1 MIYTPFS
8 LRHKIPYGAVPSGTA
23 VTFTLRPARSEGFSN
38 GLLLARLE
46 QDGDRLLR
54 IPMPWMSTD
63 YQEDVFSCVLD
74 TCGYVGLVWYS
85 FQLEGLDGRC
95 QTLGPYQLTVYDD
108 SEPVPD
114 WFGDGLCY
122 QIFPDRFRKE
132 TLPSADP
139 CADLGPRLFHQDW
152 QEEPLDGPVGVD
164 ADGIAQ
170 YNRDFFGGNLSGIT
184 EKLDFLADLGVE
196 TLYLCPIFRSAENHR
211 YSTADYESIDPL
223 LGEEAAFAA
232 LCDGA
237 HARGMRVLLDGVF
250 SHTGSASRY
259 FSSASRSQ
267 DSPFYPWYQW
277 KHWPEDYHCWW
288 GVPTLPTLDKNCPS
302 YRQYVYGGADAIV
315 RRWLRA
321 GADGW
326 RLDVA
331 DELPDDFIAGLHQAV
346 RQEDPNAVVLGEV
359 WEDGSNKVAY
369 GVRRKHLWGGHLDGL
384 MNYPFR
390 TAALDYLLG
399 GDAAAFRAELETLR
413 EHYPPFAFHNAMNFL
428 GTHDTPRILT
438 VLGLGTAEAS
448 EAGDRLLTPAQKKQA
463 LQRLRLGYAILFTFP
478 GAPTLYYGD
487 EAGLEGGRDPWN
499 RRTYPWGQ
507 ENQALLSWCR
517 ALGQLRKRTPA
528 LRRGELVW
536 GRCQGGL
543 LCYQRTLGAERVLVA
558 VNAGAEPVFL
568 PLPWRGGGKNL
579 LTGERFPDEQV
590 TISQFSC
597 LIVTPAPAPVTDRPD
612 G

>member
-8 LRHKIPYGAVPSGTA
+8 PRHKTPYGAVPSGTA
-23 VTFTLRPARSEGFSN
+23 VTFTLRPARSEGFSS
-38 GLLLARLE
+38 GLLLAQLE

-54 IPMPWMSTD
+54 IPMPWVSTD
-63 YQEDVFSCVLD
+63 YQEDVFTGVLD
-74 TCGYVGLVWYS
+74 TSGYVGLVWYS

-95 QTLGPYQLTVYDD
+95 QTLGPYQLTVYDGAQ
-108 SEPVPD
+108 PVPD

-122 QIFPDRFRKE
+122 QIFPDRFCKGSMA
-132 TLPSADP
+132 PADP
-139 CADLGPRLFHQDW
+139 CADLGQRLFHQHW
-152 QEEPLDGPVGVD
+152 QEEPLDGSVGVD
-164 ADGIAQ
+164 ENGIAQ

-211 YSTADYESIDPL
+211 YSTADYETIDPL
-223 LGEEAAFAA
+223 LGTEADFRT
-232 LCDGA
+232 LCDAA

-259 FSSASRSQ
+259 FRDATQSQ
-267 DSPFYPWYQW
+267 TSPFYPWYQW
-277 KHWPEDYHCWW
+277 KHWPDDYHCWW
-288 GVPTLPTLDKNCPS
+288 GIPTLPTLDKDCPS
-302 YRQYVYGGADAIV
+302 CRQYLYGDENAIV

-331 DELPDDFIAGLHQAV
+331 DELPDSFIAGLRQAV
-346 RQEDPNAVVLGEV
+346 EQENPNAMVLGEV
-359 WEDGSNKVAY
+359 WEDGSNKIAY
-369 GVRRKHLWGGHLDGL
+369 GVRRKHLLGGHLDGL

-399 GDAAAFRAELETLR
+399 GDAAAFRSALEVLR

-438 VLGLGTAEAS
+438 VLGLGTAEAT
-448 EAGDRLLTPAQKKQA
+448 EAADTLLTPAQKAQA
-463 LQRLRLGYAILFTFP
+463 LKRLRLGYALLFTFP

-499 RRTYPWGQ
+499 RRTYPWGR
-507 ENQALLSWCR
+507 EDHSLLVWCR
-517 ALGQLRKRTPA
+517 TLGQLRKHTRPPSGGVGVGNLSRRPAQLPTGAGGCPRIHSRQRRNGVSHGTPPLARGRKKSAHRRTHP
-528 LRRGELVW
+528 
-536 GRCQGGL
+536 
-543 LCYQRTLGAERVLVA
+543 
-558 VNAGAEPVFL
+558 P
-568 PLPWRGGGKNL
+568 
-579 LTGERFPDEQV
+579 
-590 TISQFSC
+590 
-597 LIVTPAPAPVTDRPD
+597 
-612 G
+612 